1 MERDSLN
8 REFRI
13 GLVLVALLGV
23 LTFGLLILGS
33 PRDELLRL
41 TVDEALSGG
50 SPADRFGARELR
62 IVGWF
67 AELDADCRDRPLAAT
82 AVPWLE
88 RRCPLRVLMS
98 SQPAESVTQTEL
110 ERGLRMSAPTGE
122 PFPSRAEPGGP
133 NLRVEQLV
141 FVGHFDDPAAAS
153 CAPQLRAWC
162 RDTFVVSD
170 YEGLVR

>member
-1 MERDSLN
+1 MN
-8 REFRI
+8 REMRI
-13 GLVLVALLGV
+13 GLALLV
-23 LTFGLLILGS
+23 LLGALVFTLVVVGS

-41 TVDEALSGG
+41 DVQEALAGG
-50 SPADRFGARELR
+50 SPADRFGSRELQ

-67 AELDADCRDRPLAAT
+67 AELDADCREEDPPRASS
-82 AVPWLE
+82 VPWLE
-88 RRCPLRVLMS
+88 RRCPLRVLMPY
-98 SQPAESVTQTEL
+98 QPAETVTQAEM

-141 FVGHFDDPAAAS
+141 FVGHFDDPAAAG
-153 CAPQLRAWC
+153 CAPAMLASC

-170 YEGLVR
+170 YEGLIR